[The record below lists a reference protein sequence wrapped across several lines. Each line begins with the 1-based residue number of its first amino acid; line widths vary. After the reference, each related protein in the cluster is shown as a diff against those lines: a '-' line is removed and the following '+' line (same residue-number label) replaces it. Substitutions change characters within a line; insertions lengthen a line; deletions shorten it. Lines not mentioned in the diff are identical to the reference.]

1 MRILH
6 VETDVRKIGYYPHGL
21 TSVCK
26 LLKTIS
32 SENVLEE
39 LRIVIFTD
47 NPETLLRMDHRWA
60 VLDQKVLRLSSG
72 KPLEFRLH
80 FIRPMINSNDPQN
93 EDPVTVFVDKLPMIR
108 SDPNIIL
115 HLTFDPDRPS
125 WCDDT

>member
-1 MRILH
+1 M
-6 VETDVRKIGYYPHGL
+6 
-21 TSVCK
+21 CK

-39 LRIVIFTD
+39 LRIVILTD
-47 NPETLLRMDHRWA
+47 DPATLLRMDHQWA
-60 VLDQKVLRLSSG
+60 ILDQEVLRLSSG
-72 KPLEFRLH
+72 KPLEFCLH
-80 FIRPMINSNDPQN
+80 FLRPMTNSYDIRNG
-93 EDPVTVFVDKLPMIR
+93 DPVTVFVDKLPMIR